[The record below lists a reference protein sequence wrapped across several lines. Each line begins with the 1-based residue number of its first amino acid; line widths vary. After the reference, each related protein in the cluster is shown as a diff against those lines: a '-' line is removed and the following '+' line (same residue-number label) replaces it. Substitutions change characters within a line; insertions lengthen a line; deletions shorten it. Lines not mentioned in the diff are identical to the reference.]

1 MNDLLLINECIATL
15 DLAIGQQD
23 WEQIE
28 AVDSRVIQWLAQRS
42 ENSFSL
48 EQQSAMQRLKEMYQ
62 RAYECCGLQKHQLK
76 DEIARQRA
84 AQVGITAYATMAISA
99 YEDMAQQE
107 ETR

>member
-28 AVDSRVIQWLAQRS
+28 AVDSRVVQWLSQRPD
-42 ENSFSL
+42 NLFSL
-48 EQQSAMQRLKEMYQ
+48 EQQSAMQRLKAMYQ

-76 DEIARQRA
+76 DEIARMRA
-84 AQVGITAYATMAISA
+84 AQEGISA
-99 YEDMAQQE
+99 YAAMAVTAYQNMAQQE
-107 ETR
+107 GTR

>member
-28 AVDSRVIQWLAQRS
+28 AVDSRVVQWLSQRPD
-42 ENSFSL
+42 NLFSL

-62 RAYECCGLQKHQLK
+62 RAYECCGRQKHQLK
-76 DEIARQRA
+76 DEIARMRA
-84 AQVGITAYATMAISA
+84 AQEGISA
-99 YEDMAQQE
+99 YAAMAVTAYQNMAQQE
-107 ETR
+107 GTR

>member
-1 MNDLLLINECIATL
+1 MSDLLFINECIATL

-28 AVDSRVIQWLAQRS
+28 AVDNRVVQWLSQRPD
-42 ENSFSL
+42 NLFSL
-48 EQQSAMQRLKEMYQ
+48 EQQSAMQRLKAMYQ

-76 DEIARQRA
+76 DEIARMRA
-84 AQVGITAYATMAISA
+84 AQEGITAYAAMAISA

-107 ETR
+107 GAR

>member
-28 AVDSRVIQWLAQRS
+28 AVDNRVVQWLTERS
-42 ENSFSL
+42 EHSFSL
-48 EQQSAMQRLKEMYQ
+48 EQQAALQRLREMYQ
-62 RAYECCGLQKHQLK
+62 RAYEYCGRQKHQLK
-76 DEIARQRA
+76 DEIARMRA
-84 AQVGITAYATMAISA
+84 AQEGITAYAAMAISA

-107 ETR
+107 EAR